1 MGNELA
7 IRTDFD
13 LAIVSAESTPAEL
26 VETLQETLGG
36 RLRPYDLQRIVWPS
50 GKATTWEIPTVGGE
64 TVPAKEIVAV
74 PILTTITRQF
84 WEKRSVG
91 PDNTPPVCK
100 SDDGER
106 GEPTERGRELGA
118 TGDCRTCPLA
128 QWGPNNTPPAC
139 KERRE
144 LYLLME
150 SQYFPMVLSVPPSS
164 IKVWRD
170 FVKPL
175 SLQGVA
181 PWAAVVRFKLTTATN
196 PNGDPYAL
204 LKLELVGRVPPEHK
218 ERLRQYRETLTA
230 TFRAGLEATRQEARA
245 GSAPVAPPAQPQ
257 PEPARAAK
265 SGARKQANPQPP
277 TQPVFDELG
286 NEMPLEE

>member
-36 RLRPYDLQRIVWPS
+36 KLRPYDLQRIVWPS
-50 GKATTWEIPTVGGE
+50 GKTTTWEIPTVSGE

-74 PILTTITRQF
+74 PILSTVSRQF
-84 WEKRSVG
+84 WEGKSVG

-100 SDDGER
+100 SDDGEL

-118 TGDCRTCPLA
+118 TGDCRSCPLA

-150 SQYFPMVLSVPPSS
+150 GQYFPMVLSVPPSS
-164 IKVWRD
+164 VKVWRD

-181 PWAAVVRFKLTTATN
+181 PWAAIVRFKLATATN

-204 LKLELVGRVPPEHK
+204 LKLELAGRVSPEHK

-230 TFRAGLEATRQEARA
+230 TFRAGLEASRQERVA
-245 GSAPVAPPAQPQ
+245 GLTQPQ
-257 PEPARAAK
+257 PAPQVQSESRRGTQGRAK
-265 SGARKQANPQPP
+265 KQPQPNPQPE
-277 TQPVFDELG
+277 FAELG
-286 NEMPLEE
+286 EDMPLEE